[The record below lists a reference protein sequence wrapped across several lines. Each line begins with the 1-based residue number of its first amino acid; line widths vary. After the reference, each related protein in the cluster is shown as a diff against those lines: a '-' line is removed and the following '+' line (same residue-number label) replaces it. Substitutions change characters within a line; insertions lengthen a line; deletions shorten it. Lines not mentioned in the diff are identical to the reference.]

1 MRPVLLAMVSVM
13 VGASPA
19 AADTFGGWQYTA
31 PKGYKLEPHGDH
43 LAFTKVTAP
52 TFCSLALFQARSA
65 EDALVKE
72 QAAEWQAVVAQN
84 FTATSVR
91 RAAASKTKRA
101 FGIQPTL
108 ASITDGDG
116 NEFVAQHY
124 AISPP
129 GMIASVLLTSST
141 AASLKKC
148 EPVAKAFL
156 DSLAIDAASAVQG
169 DPEARVETPVGG
181 WGADATDATSAL
193 VVRHYTFAPDGTY
206 VFKSAVQGGK
216 LKPAQYKIVDES
228 GTYSVVGNQV
238 TLAPAKASSTLHDE
252 TGPKPA
258 SKVPLEKVTYTW
270 TKRYVENDNA
280 WNLVL
285 VPAKKTAR
293 DGDFAGAAKY
303 VYSDRYQPAWPK
315 PAPPPAPPTEE
326 EEP

>member
-1 MRPVLLAMVSVM
+1 MRLVLLAMVSVV
-13 VGASPA
+13 VGVGPA
-19 AADTFGGWQYTA
+19 AADTFGGWTYTA

-65 EDALVKE
+65 DDALVTE
-72 QAAEWQAVVAQN
+72 QTAEWQNVVEKN
-84 FTATSVR
+84 FTATGAR
-91 RAAASKTKRA
+91 RTVASKTKHA
-101 FGIQPTL
+101 FGVQATV
-108 ASITDGDG
+108 ASITDADG

-156 DSLAIDAASAVQG
+156 DSLALDAASAVQA

-181 WGADATDATSAL
+181 WGADGTDATTAL

-206 VFKSAVQGGK
+206 VFKSLVQGGK
-216 LKPAQYKIVDES
+216 LKPAQYRIVDEN
-228 GTYSVVGNQV
+228 GKYTVVGNQL
-238 TLAPAKASSTLHDE
+238 TLAPVKATSTLHDE
-252 TGPKPA
+252 TGEKPA
-258 SKVPLEKVTYTW
+258 SKVPLEKATYTW
-270 TKRYVENDNA
+270 SKQYVENANA

-285 VPAKKTAR
+285 MPAKKTAR
-293 DGDFAGAAKY
+293 DGDFATGAKY
-303 VYSDRYQPAWPK
+303 VYSDHYQPAWPK
-315 PAPPPAPPTEE
+315 PAPPPAPTED